1 MLLLSDIGHRAVSL
15 ECPGGKLEMEK
26 VETGEHW
33 GTRLGFIFA
42 IIGAM
47 VGSGNIWRF
56 PRMMAM
62 YGGGAFLI
70 PYSIALFT
78 VAIPLLISE
87 GIIGR
92 ETGNSTI
99 LGFAKYAG
107 KKYAW
112 LGAWVAWV
120 NIAIMFYY
128 AVVNGWALAYFV
140 KGLTGLYAS
149 YAPGKGLETWNAF
162 IGGWQP
168 LFFTILVWLFT
179 WYVMAVGVKRI
190 EKVATFM
197 VPSLILFL
205 VVVIIRAVTMP
216 GADVGLTYMFKFDTS
231 KLSNAEAWL
240 QAYSQVLWST
250 GAGWGIYLTYS
261 SYLKKNDDINL
272 NSHITGFGDT
282 SAALLG
288 GLAVITTV
296 AVTAPLIGIDPFKVY
311 AEGNVGLTFIWLTE
325 LFPKVPAGF
334 AIGTLFYLALFFAA
348 FTSQIAITDVFV
360 KNVVDFGIPRKK
372 AATYVAIIGLIAG
385 IPAAIKIGWLDNQ
398 DWVWGDALLISAVVI
413 SFIML
418 KTGLEKNREIANRG
432 SDIKIGKWWDIMI
445 GYIAPLSIIVV
456 LLWWIKQS
464 INWYPETWWKPT
476 ETFSTGTVIFQ
487 WIIAAIAI
495 WIIVNKMLMPKIE
508 ARLAEEGA

>member
-1 MLLLSDIGHRAVSL
+1 
-15 ECPGGKLEMEK
+15 MEK

-92 ETGNSTI
+92 ETGKSTI

-162 IGGWQP
+162 ISGWQP
-168 LFFTILVWLFT
+168 LFFTILVWIFT

-190 EKVATFM
+190 EKVASFM

-205 VVVIIRAVTMP
+205 VIVIIRAVTMP
-216 GADVGLTYMFKFDTS
+216 GSDVGLTYMFKFDTS

-261 SYLKKNDDINL
+261 SYLKKDDDINL

-348 FTSQIAITDVFV
+348 FTSQIAICDVFV
-360 KNVVDFGIPRKK
+360 KNVVDFGVPRKK
-372 AATYVAIIGLIAG
+372 AATYAAVVGLVAG
-385 IPAAIKIGWLDNQ
+385 IPAAIKISWLDNQ
-398 DWVWGDALLISAVVI
+398 DWVWGVGLLVSAIVI
-413 SFIML
+413 SFIMI
-418 KTGLEKNREIANRG
+418 KTGLERNRETANRG
-432 SDIKIGKWWDIMI
+432 SDIKIGKWWDIMVGI
-445 GYIAPLSIIVV
+445 VTPISILIVM
-456 LLWWIKQS
+456 LWWIKQS
-464 INWYPETWWKPT
+464 IDWYPETWWKPT

-487 WIIAAIAI
+487 WIIAAIVI
-495 WIIVNKMLMPKIE
+495 WIIVNKILMPKIE